1 MGQAEV
7 TKFLEYRLGRWFT
20 SKEISRNVNTSTV
33 SVTHSLRKLIEQGEV
48 QRRRDVENK
57 YGYQYKLNEWYWLG
71 KGDTVGSSRS
81 LLLPQIKSREM
92 VFFQRNMYCDRI
104 INRIHWCRIEKYARK
119 GGILYKR
126 FGKSPI
132 TYTWQDGGYW
142 PVLVWLAS

>member
-57 YGYQYKLNEWYWLG
+57 YGYQYKLNE
-71 KGDTVGSSRS
+71 
-81 LLLPQIKSREM
+81 
-92 VFFQRNMYCDRI
+92 
-104 INRIHWCRIEKYARK
+104 
-119 GGILYKR
+119 
-126 FGKSPI
+126 
-132 TYTWQDGGYW
+132 
-142 PVLVWLAS
+142 